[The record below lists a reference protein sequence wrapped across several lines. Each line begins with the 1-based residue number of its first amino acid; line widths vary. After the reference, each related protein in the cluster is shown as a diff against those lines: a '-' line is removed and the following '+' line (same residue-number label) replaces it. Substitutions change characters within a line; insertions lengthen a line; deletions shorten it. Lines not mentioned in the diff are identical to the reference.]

1 MFTPLICGSFHPQE
15 QDDDEDGIE
24 AWRYSPSSTRKSRK
38 LCLCRSKDNKNPY
51 ADRGLDK
58 FTALLADLDVK
69 RQKIYTQKGSENI
82 SFVRF
87 AYSNSNDCKPI
98 VVKVRNKQMSR
109 TTTNVDQESV
119 DKNPIDSP
127 INKKDRVES
136 DQEGRKK
143 IGSTCDIKVEDWR
156 WPSYYLLVI
165 VIFIL
170 LALAFFGR
178 SFAILCTSIGW
189 YLVPTVKGGNV
200 KRVNK
205 NKKDYMRRLSNVKV
219 LSTGGISSPRSVL
232 TGINGSSPR

>member
-1 MFTPLICGSFHPQE
+1 MFTPLICGSFHPREQE
-15 QDDDEDGIE
+15 DDEDGIE

-38 LCLCRSKDNKNPY
+38 LCSCRSKDSKNPY

-82 SFVRF
+82 SFIRF

-109 TTTNVDQESV
+109 TTTNVDQESG

-127 INKKDRVES
+127 INKKED
-136 DQEGRKK
+136 RKK
-143 IGSTCDIKVEDWR
+143 IGSTCDMKVEDWR
-156 WPSYYLLVI
+156 WPSYYLPVI
-165 VIFIL
+165 MILIL
-170 LALAFFGR
+170 LVLAFFGR

-205 NKKDYMRRLSNVKV
+205 KKDYVRRLSNVKV

-232 TGINGSSPR
+232 TRINGSSPR